1 MFGPAPRRTRR
12 PADTTRSFDS
22 FGRARPGRVS
32 RAAMEA
38 QPSPEDRPSQ
48 QGPRSRPQL
57 KLFVEGHYRKLCR
70 DLPQTVF
77 FCPDCKGHPRRRR
90 GCTRCEGF
98 GKLTRDSVQELI
110 GWVVGAAFKTRKNKF
125 HGAGRE
131 DVNVRMLGAGRPF
144 VMEIVAPKV
153 VDVDLAAV
161 EAEINRRNAGRLEVV
176 GLHWTEKTR
185 VRVVKE
191 EKHAKEYRA
200 RVEVNGA
207 PDLAR
212 AQALIGQRSVVV
224 QHTPERVAH
233 RRADL
238 DRERWIE
245 FLSIEPAADSAD
257 GRQLEVVLRTQH
269 GTYVKEAISGEGG
282 STRPSLSEWLNAP
295 CACVELDVT
304 AILDES
310 GVGATAAPTRPAP
323 AAVWASN
330 LDD

>member
-1 MFGPAPRRTRR
+1 MEEQVHASG
-12 PADTTRSFDS
+12 
-22 FGRARPGRVS
+22 ARPG
-32 RAAMEA
+32 
-38 QPSPEDRPSQ
+38 
-48 QGPRSRPQL
+48 PQV
-57 KLFVEGHYRKLCR
+57 KVFIEGRYRKLSR

-90 GCTRCEGF
+90 ECPRCEGF

-110 GWVVGAAFKTRKNKF
+110 GWVVGSAFKTRKNKF

-131 DVNVRMLGAGRPF
+131 DVNVRMLGGGRPF
-144 VMEIVAPKV
+144 VMELLSPKV
-153 VDVDLAAV
+153 HDVDLAAV
-161 EAEINRRNAGRLEVV
+161 EAEINRRNEGRLEVA

-200 RVEVNGA
+200 LVEVTGA
-207 PDLAR
+207 FDLAR
-212 AQALIGQRSVVV
+212 VRELLGKRTAVV

-245 FLSIEPAADSAD
+245 FLSVEPAAPALEAAAD
-257 GRQLEVVLRTQH
+257 APARLEVLLRTQH

-282 STRPSLSEWLNAP
+282 STRPSLSELIGAP
-295 CACVELDVT
+295 CSCLELDVT
-304 AILDES
+304 AILDEE
-310 GVGATAAPTRPAP
+310 GAAQPSESARPSKAS
-323 AAVWASN
+323 WASN